1 MVLGIIMVGWIVGVV
16 GTVIAV
22 MVGDPGVLGA
32 FAVYVVSSVVGC
44 LAAAMMVAS
53 RPERGSEEDCPG
65 AAAARRSARPAA
77 TPAKAAVEEPAL
89 VEASAQRPS

>member
-44 LAAAMMVAS
+44 FAAAMMVAS
-53 RPERGSEEDCPG
+53 RPDRGSDEDCPG
-65 AAAARRSARPAA
+65 TAAVRRSARHTAA
-77 TPAKAAVEEPAL
+77 TPSPVSEDRKLAETG
-89 VEASAQRPS
+89 AQRPS

>member
-44 LAAAMMVAS
+44 FAAAMMVAS
-53 RPERGSEEDCPG
+53 RPDRGSDEDCPG
-65 AAAARRSARPAA
+65 AVAARRPTRHTA
-77 TPAKAAVEEPAL
+77 TPPLAMADDRELAETG
-89 VEASAQRPS
+89 AQRPS